1 MGLSVVAFLF
11 IILVCVMVHEFGHY
25 ITALWFGVKVH
36 EFSFGMG
43 PLLWQRQ
50 GRKNKWSVRAIPVG
64 GFVRLGGMGEE
75 NEGETVLP
83 GEGFQEKAPW
93 KKLIILAAGAFNNI
107 LLVVVMATVMLMS
120 RGVLDLSTSAVG
132 ELIPGFPAEAAGL
145 RSGDVIESVDG
156 IAVSDWRSMTQAIRS
171 RAKQAEELHLQVRR
185 DSEKLSLTMGTKS
198 QKPGEPPLIGI
209 RPAVKKLSFFRAVA
223 GSLNYTFQ
231 MSMAMLRGL
240 KDMIVHPSAA
250 DVSGPV
256 GIAAMAG
263 EAAREGF
270 FSLLSFLAIISLNL
284 GIINLLPFPAL
295 DGGHI
300 VFAIGEMITGRNVS
314 AELEGKIHFIGF
326 MFLAALIVLITWQ
339 DILRLFGR

>member
-156 IAVSDWRSMTQAIRS
+156 LAVSDWRSMTQAIRS

-185 DSEKLSLTMGTKS
+185 GSEKLSLTMGTKS

>member
-1 MGLSVVAFLF
+1 
-11 IILVCVMVHEFGHY
+11 
-25 ITALWFGVKVH
+25 
-36 EFSFGMG
+36 
-43 PLLWQRQ
+43 
-50 GRKNKWSVRAIPVG
+50 
-64 GFVRLGGMGEE
+64 
-75 NEGETVLP
+75 
-83 GEGFQEKAPW
+83 
-93 KKLIILAAGAFNNI
+93 
-107 LLVVVMATVMLMS
+107 MATVMLMS

-156 IAVSDWRSMTQAIRS
+156 LAVSDWRSMTQAIRS

-185 DSEKLSLTMGTKS
+185 GSEKLSLTMGTKS
-198 QKPGEPPLIGI
+198 QKPGEPPLVGI

>member
-185 DSEKLSLTMGTKS
+185 GSEKLSLTMGTKS

-263 EAAREGF
+263 EAAHEGF

>member
-36 EFSFGMG
+36 EFSLGMG

-185 DSEKLSLTMGTKS
+185 GSEKLSLTMGTKS

>member
-156 IAVSDWRSMTQAIRS
+156 LAVNDWRSMTQAIRS

-185 DSEKLSLTMGTKS
+185 GSEKLSLTMGTKS

-240 KDMIVHPSAA
+240 KDMIVHP
-250 DVSGPV
+250 
-256 GIAAMAG
+256 
-263 EAAREGF
+263 
-270 FSLLSFLAIISLNL
+270 
-284 GIINLLPFPAL
+284 
-295 DGGHI
+295 
-300 VFAIGEMITGRNVS
+300 
-314 AELEGKIHFIGF
+314 
-326 MFLAALIVLITWQ
+326 
-339 DILRLFGR
+339 

>member
-185 DSEKLSLTMGTKS
+185 GSEKLSLTMGTKS

-231 MSMAMLRGL
+231 MSVAMLRGL

>member
-1 MGLSVVAFLF
+1 MVHSLLAFLF
-11 IILVCVMVHEFGHY
+11 IILICVVVHEFGHY
-25 ITALWFGVKVH
+25 LTALWFGVKVH

-50 GRKNKWSVRAIPVG
+50 GRKNAWSVRAIPVG
-64 GFVRLGGMGEE
+64 GFVRLAGMGEE
-75 NEGETVLP
+75 NEDETVAP
-83 GEGFQEKAPW
+83 GEGFQEKSPW
-93 KKLIILAAGAFNNI
+93 KKLIILAAGPLSNV
-107 LLVVVMATVMLMS
+107 LLVVVIATVMLMS
-120 RGVLDLSTSAVG
+120 RGVLDLSTSEVG
-132 ELIPGFPAEAAGL
+132 QLIPGFPAEAAGL
-145 RSGDVIESVDG
+145 RSGDVIESVGG
-156 IAVSDWRSMTQAIRS
+156 INVGDWAGMTREIRS
-171 RAKQAEELHLQVRR
+171 QAAQKSELTLAVRR
-185 DSEKLSLTMGTKS
+185 GEQKLTLVMGTKS

-209 RPAVKKLSFFRAVA
+209 RPAVKKLSFFAALR
-223 GSLNYTFQ
+223 GSVVYTFN
-231 MSMAMLRGL
+231 MTLVMLHGL
-240 KDMIVHPSAA
+240 KDMIAHPSAA

-284 GIINLLPFPAL
+284 GIVNLLPFPAL

-300 VFAIGEMITGRNVS
+300 VFAIGELITGRNVS

-326 MFLAALIVLITWQ
+326 MFLGALIVLITWQ

>member
-75 NEGETVLP
+75 NEGETVVP

-132 ELIPGFPAEAAGL
+132 ELIPGFPAEIAGL

-185 DSEKLSLTMGTKS
+185 GSEKLSLTMGTKS
-198 QKPGEPPLIGI
+198 RKPGEPPLIGI

>member
-185 DSEKLSLTMGTKS
+185 GSEKLSLTMGTKS